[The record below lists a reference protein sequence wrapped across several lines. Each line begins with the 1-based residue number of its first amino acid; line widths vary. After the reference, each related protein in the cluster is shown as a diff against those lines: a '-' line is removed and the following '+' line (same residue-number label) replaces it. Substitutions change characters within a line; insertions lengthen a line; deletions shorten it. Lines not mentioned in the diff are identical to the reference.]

1 MSASYLGI
9 LRFLLTAGLLVL
21 YGQILIHPPGPVLCS
36 MFSRYGRSV
45 VVEEI
50 FPSPVPV
57 KPVFECVHTWGRNNI
72 FRQLIPYFSDSEG
85 EAFFS
90 YIDSRS
96 FLIEFQAVPPYRF
109 P

>member
-1 MSASYLGI
+1 MS
-9 LRFLLTAGLLVL
+9 
-21 YGQILIHPPGPVLCS
+21 QIIIHPPGPGSNLCS
-36 MFSRYGRSV
+36 PGRSV
-45 VVEEI
+45 VVEEV

-57 KPVFECVHTWGRNNI
+57 KPVFECVHTCGRNNI

-96 FLIEFQAVPPYRF
+96 FLI
-109 P
+109 